1 MPEAVFAQWR
11 RTRHL
16 MRALDCHEALGL
28 EKWEFND
35 RLMVYE
41 GGVYITVGEGEYDY
55 SLLLNHSVYSG
66 GLAELEEI
74 LYGYATAEGLLE

>member
-11 RTRHL
+11 STGHL

-35 RLMVYE
+35 RLMVYD
-41 GGVYITVGEGEYDY
+41 GGVYITVGSGEGDY
-55 SLLLNHSVYSG
+55 SLLLNRSVYSG
-66 GLAELEEI
+66 ELAELEEI
-74 LYGYATAEGLLE
+74 LYGHAIAEGLLE